1 MLPIGVVI
9 PTRNAASLLP
19 DHLTALRPWID
30 EVQEVVVVDSFS
42 KDGTIEL
49 IRAGLRHPRL
59 RIFEHPPGLYQ
70 SWNHGIQQIQ
80 AEYCYIST
88 VGETIALDGLKHM
101 AELMDRLRCDV
112 VVSRPEFVDLDGHP
126 MRSPRW
132 PINDILESLAVSDPV
147 VLAGARLFLLTL
159 ANYREAILGSSAS
172 NLYRT
177 RCLQANPFPS
187 DCGTAGDGGW
197 GLANCLKI
205 RLGVTPRSFSTFR
218 EHPKSYSRAEYAVD
232 QLGRKMFERICRT
245 YQEAAAINPE
255 FASAAKQLQ
264 VDRIIELLDR
274 QRGFQQ
280 QLEECRSA
288 RVPWVL
294 KPAAWQARWRRDGE
308 AREIA
313 RLKHAGL
320 ALLGSQALNSGA

>member
-19 DHLTALRPWID
+19 QHLAAMRQWID
-30 EVQEVVVVDSFS
+30 QAQEVVVVDSFS
-42 KDGTIEL
+42 KDGTLEL
-49 IRAGLRHPRL
+49 VKSELRHPRM

-70 SWNHGIQQIQ
+70 SWNHGIRQLQ

-88 VGETIALDGLKHM
+88 VGETITLEGLQHL
-101 AELMDRLRCDV
+101 AEVMGKLRCDV
-112 VVSRPEFVDLDGHP
+112 VISRPEFVDLQARP
-126 MRSPRW
+126 MRPSRW
-132 PINDILESLAVSDPV
+132 PIEDILRSLAVSEPI
-147 VLAGARLFLLTL
+147 LLSGAGLFLFALV
-159 ANYREAILGSSAS
+159 NYRDAILGSSAS

-177 RCLQANPFPS
+177 RCLQENPFPA
-187 DCGTAGDGGW
+187 DYGTAGDGGW

-232 QLGRKMFERICRT
+232 QLGKKMFERICQT
-245 YQEAAAINPE
+245 YREAAASNAE
-255 FASAAKQLQ
+255 FASLAKRLQ

-280 QLEECRSA
+280 QLEEYR
-288 RVPWVL
+288 RERIPWVF
-294 KPAAWQARWRRDGE
+294 KPAAWAARRRRDAE

-313 RLKHAGL
+313 RLKEAGL
-320 ALLGSQALNSGA
+320 VILGSKAPSPGG